1 MVVRLTAVVIVMVGM
16 TWFRWR
22 RLASS
27 RASSHRI
34 VLVTTESSEQAQA
47 IAQAVVHAQLAACVN
62 ILPGVTSVY
71 SWKGEIERAQ
81 EHLLIVRMHVS
92 AT

>member
-16 TWFRWR
+16 TWFWWR

>member
-16 TWFRWR
+16 TWFWWR

-47 IAQAVVHAQLAACVN
+47 IAQAVVQAQLAACVN